1 MPQFVLAFPLNVA
14 CDEPFKVTDH
24 VSIDKDTANVII
36 PGCGVQFSVVR
47 QAAAAGLSGL
57 FAENDSVSPEESAAI
72 DAHKSL
78 LFLLGEVK
86 SIDDVSQVDSA
97 ILKILAA
104 GALGVYMQQSGTAWT
119 AERFR
124 EVLGDV
130 EFPMDSWINFV
141 EGDNVVYTLGMAAFS
156 LPDLC
161 LAKSVENAESALL
174 LAADAIYGD
183 GIPAKSGSEVDVGE
197 GEVYVLRAEAK
208 NPFPKDSPEYNKQG
222 ILRLVRK

>member
-14 CDEPFKVTDH
+14 SDEPFKVTDF

-36 PGCGVQFSVVR
+36 PGCGVQFNVVR

-57 FAENDSVSPEESAAI
+57 FAENDTVTPEESAAI

-119 AERFR
+119 AARFR
-124 EVLGDV
+124 EVLGDA
-130 EFPMDSWINFV
+130 EFPMDSPTFASRSRSRMRKALCSWLQ
-141 EGDNVVYTLGMAAFS
+141 TPSMATAFPPS
-156 LPDLC
+156 PAPRWT
-161 LAKSVENAESALL
+161 LAK
-174 LAADAIYGD
+174 
-183 GIPAKSGSEVDVGE
+183 AKSMCS
-197 GEVYVLRAEAK
+197 A
-208 NPFPKDSPEYNKQG
+208 PKRKTPSRKIAPNTTSKEYSA
-222 ILRLVRK
+222 